1 MNLTPKLKRATL
13 VIVQIAVS
21 VLLLYLLFR
30 DVELAQAQQILANT
44 NLPLL
49 GISTTFFVLSS
60 FAIGLAL
67 HSALKA
73 ADAEP
78 PFGTTMLANFGG
90 QLLSDVTP
98 AKSGYFATP
107 VLLNQL
113 KAVPIEKGLMSV
125 MAVGAGNFF
134 VKAIISTTA
143 LVYFIYRI
151 PSDIMSPT
159 VTNALIG
166 GIAILVACGVGLAV
180 LVWTNYFSGL
190 LQKLC
195 KLPLIGRVVKKLEE
209 IRALFS
215 KDKAALRKSIATIV
229 VSVLGSVLFSGI
241 SLYLLAQAIGMTEPT
256 FTDLLFMG
264 PLTAVFMYVP
274 LTFAGL
280 GLQEAAYAF
289 LLTGISST
297 PEAILPFAVTFAM
310 LVRLIAVTTD
320 LVGLPPLLKTSTGL
334 LGLIQK
340 KTSQSCPQPPSE
352 KDKLHKTNGSG

>member
-1 MNLTPKLKRATL
+1 
-13 VIVQIAVS
+13 V
-21 VLLLYLLFR
+21 
-30 DVELAQAQQILANT
+30 QAQQILST
-44 NLPLL
+44 INLPLL
-49 GISTTFFVLSS
+49 GVSTVFFVLSS

-67 HSALKA
+67 HNALKVAEA
-73 ADAEP
+73 AP

-107 VLLNQL
+107 VPLNQL

-143 LVYFIYRI
+143 LVYFIYRM
-151 PSDIMSPT
+151 PSAIMSPA
-159 VTNALIG
+159 VTNVLIG
-166 GIAILVACGVGLAV
+166 GILILVVCGIGLAV
-180 LVWTNYFSGL
+180 LVWTNCFSGV

-195 KLPLIGRVVKKLEE
+195 KLPFIGRVIKKLEE

-215 KDKAALRKSIATIV
+215 KDKAALRKSIAAIL

-274 LTFAGL
+274 VTFAGL

-289 LLTGISST
+289 LLTGISSS

-320 LVGLPPLLKTSTGL
+320 LLGLPPLLKTSTGL
-334 LGLIQK
+334 LGLLQQK
-340 KTSQSCPQPPSE
+340 LSTAQQPSPQKGELRRADRS
-352 KDKLHKTNGSG
+352 S